1 MVASGDRVPSA
12 IEVVLMYVPCR
23 DEEEA
28 ASLGRRLVEEGLAA
42 CANVVGSIRSFF
54 PWEGKLS
61 EEREALL
68 LAKTRVDLLPRVE
81 SFLLAHHSYSLPAVL
96 ALPVLGV
103 NEGFR
108 RWMKEVLAPPGAAG

>member
-1 MVASGDRVPSA
+1 MVASDDRLSSA
-12 IEVVLMYVPCR
+12 VNLVLLYVPCR

-42 CANVVGSIRSFF
+42 CANVVGTIRSFF
-54 PWEGKLS
+54 FWEGELA

-68 LAKTRVDLLPRVE
+68 LAKTEKDLFPRVE
-81 SFLLAHHSYSLPAVL
+81 EFLLAHHSYSLPAIL

-108 RWMKEVLAPPGAAG
+108 EWVREVLRRPHPAG